1 MFAETHL
8 VAHSNMF
15 SMLKY
20 TQILV
25 LQQNFPLVVRLCTKQ
40 PQLSKVALGV
50 VLHQGMDTPRSF
62 VQTQRHLVTLLE
74 ELDDE
79 EGTLTKLALGRMFTL
94 PIELPLSC
102 AETLSLD
109 QFETIR
115 KFVLVCYPH
124 ILWHLQAKMG
134 RPDLALQTLERVLRI
149 NLARRHP
156 SVRLETNIT
165 DPWQAPGVEISINDT
180 VTFG

>member
-1 MFAETHL
+1 M
-8 VAHSNMF
+8 
-15 SMLKY
+15 
-20 TQILV
+20 
-25 LQQNFPLVVRLCTKQ
+25 
-40 PQLSKVALGV
+40 

-134 RPDLALQTLERVLRI
+134 RPVLRI